1 MSRVDDLI
9 KELCPNGVEFK
20 KLKNLGVRNKG
31 IGITAA
37 KMRELDIGRGIR
49 VFAGGATIAHIEET
63 SLDASKIIKEPSIIV
78 KSRGHIGFDYCD
90 VPFTHKSELWS
101 YTLNSPLIDQ
111 KFVYHLLNSQKSYF
125 QSLAEGTSVKIP
137 QLSIRDTDEHEIP
150 VPPLEIQQEIARIL
164 DKFTQLEAELEA
176 RRKQYAYYREQLLT
190 FPETGGNRLN
200 LQTCVAGFQQAPRQ
214 KLDLESTTKTVLF
227 RGLELLKFLSI
238 RFIQQRRLL
247 PRPH

>member
-164 DKFTQLEAELEA
+164 DKFTQLEA